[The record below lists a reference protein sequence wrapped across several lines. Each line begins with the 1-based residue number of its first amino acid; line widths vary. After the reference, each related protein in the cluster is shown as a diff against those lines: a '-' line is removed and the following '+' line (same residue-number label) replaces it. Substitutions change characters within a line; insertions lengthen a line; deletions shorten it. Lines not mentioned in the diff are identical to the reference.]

1 MNLSDIG
8 REAHDINFNNGWEV
22 FAPTDWPREN
32 DILEQNKV
40 RFLGT
45 HMTLVHEE
53 VSEAFRGV
61 RKRDRANFDEELADV
76 IIRVTSIAY
85 GLGTD
90 LDAAVKAKLVVNA
103 KRGFRH
109 GGKAV

>member
-1 MNLSDIG
+1 MNLEEIG
-8 REAHDINFNNGWEV
+8 SLAHRINTANGWEV
-22 FAPTDWPREN
+22 FAPSDWPQPD

-61 RKRDRANFDEELADV
+61 RNRNRENFDEELADV
-76 IIRVTSIAY
+76 IIRVTSIAF

-90 LDAAVKAKLVVNA
+90 LQAAVSAKLDKNG